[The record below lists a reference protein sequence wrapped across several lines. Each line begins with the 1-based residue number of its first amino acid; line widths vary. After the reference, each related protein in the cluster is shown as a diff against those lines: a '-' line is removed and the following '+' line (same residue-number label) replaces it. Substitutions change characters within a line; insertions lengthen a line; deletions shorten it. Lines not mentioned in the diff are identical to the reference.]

1 MKEFEMNTKIVSGSG
16 AIRALKSLGARRL
29 LLVTDPYF
37 MKNGTAARVA
47 AAAEAEETEIFDR
60 VAPDPS
66 VTLAAEGTARV
77 KEFRPDVIAAL
88 GGGSA
93 MDCAKAG
100 AADPANAPT

>member
-47 AAAEAEETEIFDR
+47 AAAEAEE
-60 VAPDPS
+60 
-66 VTLAAEGTARV
+66 
-77 KEFRPDVIAAL
+77 
-88 GGGSA
+88 
-93 MDCAKAG
+93 AG
-100 AADPANAPT
+100 ADAWAACPSSPVSSSHTSWWRFLLGRLTRAVLQPCN